1 MSIRSFVFVVF
12 VKLLFLLSLLFTLL
26 WMLTFL
32 FLTFKL
38 LLSLLLFLFSLFLMS
53 RCLCCCCLCY
63 CFCFLCFN
71 VSLFCCCCVEWLIGI
86 IKPIF
91 KNKGDPTQPE
101 NYRPITLLS
110 CLGKLFTCILSKRL
124 DTYASEIN
132 LITSS
137 QAGFRKN
144 HSTLDHILTLQFLS
158 NTLLCRKKKLFCA
171 FVDFKQ
177 AFDTVWRNGL
187 WYKLLDNGIGG
198 KCYAFIRN
206 MYKGMYE
213 RYVI

>member
-1 MSIRSFVFVVF
+1 MINEHISTT
-12 VKLLFLLSLLFTLL
+12 VKIFLPVYRKLFNLIFD
-26 WMLTFL
+26 
-32 FLTFKL
+32 
-38 LLSLLLFLFSLFLMS
+38 
-53 RCLCCCCLCY
+53 RGY
-63 CFCFLCFN
+63 
-71 VSLFCCCCVEWLIGI
+71 VPDEWVIGI

-124 DTYASEIN
+124 ETYASEIN
-132 LITSS
+132 LITRS

-158 NTLLCRKKKLFCA
+158 HTLLSRKKKLFCA

-187 WYKLLDNGIGG
+187 WYKLLENGIGG
-198 KCYAFIRN
+198 NA
-206 MYKGMYE
+206 MLLYE
-213 RYVI
+213 ICTKELNLRYV